1 MQGLKPLSG
10 MLTVSVCLEKET
22 KKHRRWPI
30 PDLHFIIKIIKNQKY
45 LINKNGSNEFYFDM
59 GRQLGLG

>member
-1 MQGLKPLSG
+1 MQDLMKRTSQLVQGLKPLSQ

-30 PDLHFIIKIIKNQKY
+30 PNLHNILHKN
-45 LINKNGSNEFYFDM
+45 L
-59 GRQLGLG
+59 